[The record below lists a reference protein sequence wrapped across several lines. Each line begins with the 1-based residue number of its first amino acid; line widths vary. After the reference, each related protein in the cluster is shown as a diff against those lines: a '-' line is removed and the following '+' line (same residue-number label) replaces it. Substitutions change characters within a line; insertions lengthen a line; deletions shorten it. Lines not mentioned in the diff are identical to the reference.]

1 MPSVPNESTSPLQ
14 NGTLTEHADVKYTE
28 EDIEKVCKAA
38 TDTLCGLTDVE
49 NVTFPTAAIRDGM
62 KAGLDADTIANNA
75 RAAIDDLPLLNNG
88 TYNTIG
94 SNLVMFNYG
103 SYVRGAVYN
112 AIKELEGGVT
122 PEPTPEP
129 TVVTITSV
137 TLNKNTTS
145 IAKGGSETLTATVI
159 ASPDEAENKTVTW
172 SLATANDKVTVV
184 DGVITVDAEAE
195 AGEVTVVAT
204 STKDNTKS
212 DSCIVTITAE

>member
-1 MPSVPNESTSPLQ
+1 MAGYSDAQIKSVCDKA
-14 NGTLTEHADVKYTE
+14 TEVLHGF
-28 EDIEKVCKAA
+28 
-38 TDTLCGLTDVE
+38 TDAQ
-49 NVTFPTAAIRDGM
+49 NVTFPTTAIISGM

-75 RAAIDDLPLLNNG
+75 RAAIDDLPLFNNG

-112 AIKELEGGVT
+112 AIKELEGSVT
-122 PEPTPEP
+122 PEPTP

-145 IAKGGSETLTATVI
+145 IAKGGSETLTATVV
-159 ASPDEAENKTVTW
+159 ASPDEAKNKAVTW

-184 DGVITVDAEAE
+184 DGVVTVDAEAE

-212 DSCIVTITAE
+212 DSCVVTITAE